1 MRDLI
6 ERKEAI
12 EAINKYGKDAVSA
25 GRKHLDPVDDIA
37 ELCNMLDALPAVDAA
52 PVEYPVILV
61 REGNGAYSAL
71 IPDFDCATCGESEA
85 ETRQKATEC
94 IAGRMLLMRDDNET
108 FPEPS
113 KMTNGLLHCCCVDA
127 DANPD
132 NAFWVLCQVKMEGK
146 TK

>member
-1 MRDLI
+1 MGKMIEISAAEYERLQDCIREDGMRIAALI
-6 ERKEAI
+6 EE
-12 EAINKYGKDAVSA
+12 NKALHQDAK
-25 GRKHLDPVDDIA
+25 RLT
-37 ELCNMLDALPAVDAA
+37 AVDAA

-71 IPDFDCATCGESEA
+71 IPDFGCATCGESEA
-85 ETRQKATEC
+85 EARQKATEC

-132 NAFWVLCQVKMEGK
+132 NAFWVLCPVKMEGK

>member
-1 MRDLI
+1 MI
-6 ERKEAI
+6 KQ
-12 EAINKYGKDAVSA
+12 
-25 GRKHLDPVDDIA
+25 
-37 ELCNMLDALPAVDAA
+37 LPAVDAA

-85 ETRQKATEC
+85 EARQKATEC

-127 DANPD
+127 DANPG
-132 NAFWVLCQVKMEGK
+132 NAFWVLCPVKMEGK

>member
-1 MRDLI
+1 MSEYIDRN
-6 ERKEAI
+6 A
-12 EAINKYGKDAVSA
+12 
-25 GRKHLDPVDDIA
+25 LDVGPANPEVFVNPAYADGW
-37 ELCNMLDALPAVDAA
+37 NALLKIIKQAPAVDAA

-85 ETRQKATEC
+85 EARQKATEC
-94 IAGRMLLMRDDNET
+94 ISGRMLLMRDDNET

-132 NAFWVLCQVKMEGK
+132 NAFWVLCPVKMEGK

>member
-1 MRDLI
+1 MPKMIEISAAEYERLNDCIREDGLRIAALI
-6 ERKEAI
+6 EE
-12 EAINKYGKDAVSA
+12 NKALHQDAKHLTAADAV
-25 GRKHLDPVDDIA
+25 
-37 ELCNMLDALPAVDAA
+37 

-85 ETRQKATEC
+85 EACQKATEC

-132 NAFWVLCQVKMEGK
+132 NAFWVLCPVKMEGK